1 MAGSIID
8 GAILKAV
15 TPGAV
20 AGEEEK

>member
-1 MAGSIID
+1 MAGSSTI